1 MEGKFVSYYRVSTQ
15 KQGLNG
21 LGMEAQKQAVM
32 EYLNGGRWVLL
43 KEFTEVETD
52 KGSNALVKR
61 PELQNAINYA
71 KKQKATLV
79 IAKLGKLAR
88 NVHFVSSLMESG
100 VDFIAV
106 DNPTANRLTL
116 HILAAVAEDEAR
128 RISERTKS
136 ALAAKKARGEK
147 MGNPQSS
154 ETLNAPRIEKAN
166 ANAEKIRPLLE
177 NFLTQGISQ
186 RAMADELNRLCLT
199 TPRGS
204 RWKQAQVQRALKRL
218 GLEE

>member
-32 EYLNGGRWVLL
+32 KYLNGGHWVLL
-43 KEFTEVETD
+43 KEFTEVETG
-52 KGSNALVKR
+52 KGSNALEKR

-71 KKQKATLV
+71 KKHKATLV
-79 IAKLGKLAR
+79 IAKLDRLAR

-100 VDFIAV
+100 VDFIAT
-106 DNPTANRLTL
+106 DNPTASRFTL
-116 HILAAVAEDEAR
+116 HILAAVAEDEAL

-177 NFLTQGISQ
+177 NFLKQEISQ

>member
-32 EYLNGGRWVLL
+32 EYLNGGQWVLL
-43 KEFTEVETD
+43 KEFTEVETG

-79 IAKLGKLAR
+79 IAKLDRLAR

-116 HILAAVAEDEAR
+116 HILAAVAEDEAL

-177 NFLTQGISQ
+177 NFLKQEISQ